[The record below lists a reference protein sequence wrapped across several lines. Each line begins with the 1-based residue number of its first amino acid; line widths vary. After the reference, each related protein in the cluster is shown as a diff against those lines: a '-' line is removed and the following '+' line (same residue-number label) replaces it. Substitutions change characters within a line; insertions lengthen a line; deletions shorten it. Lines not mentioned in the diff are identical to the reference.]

1 MVDVPSNLGTCR
13 VHCLACPVDC
23 GVACCIRPGACCMCC
38 NVHVSTC
45 VFHAT
50 CRLCKAT
57 GATALARIGGP
68 TPEELGS
75 ATSVEVR
82 AVLCLPQ
89 RMRQCTCVLATR
101 ASVWS
106 VFSCWHAR
114 TRSGFGSLRRG
125 WLRSQQDRSAVT
137 VGRAGCLVCCNV
149 HRSMQQVECN
159 PACVQQAVSTPAAQ
173 SRPVCMAVRALAGG
187 RDRRHKV
194 HCGHVGPRG
203 LPFESALAGGADL
216 ARIGLAPIVPTAPM
230 VPQTTAPKRAVAAQ
244 GVHTR
249 HFEIQPRPL
258 PCGCEHRPA
267 HRQPHT
273 APLTCRPTVLCAVAS
288 QPCGSVG
295 LWAHRSATSSRSC
308 CAGRRR
314 ITSTT
319 SSARS
324 RTVRCSTRTG
334 PCCAVRVLVVL
345 LGATE
350 QSAHIA
356 ATE

>member
-1 MVDVPSNLGTCR
+1 MVDVPSSLGNCR
-13 VHCLACPVDC
+13 VRCLACPVDC
-23 GVACCIRPGACCMCC
+23 GVACCMRPDACCMCC

-89 RMRQCTCVLATR
+89 RTQQCTCALAAR
-101 ASVWS
+101 ISV
-106 VFSCWHAR
+106 VGLLMLARTHAR
-114 TRSGFGSLRRG
+114 RGFGLLRRG
-125 WLRSQQDRSAVT
+125 WLRSQQDRSVVT
-137 VGRAGCLVCCNV
+137 A
-149 HRSMQQVECN
+149 
-159 PACVQQAVSTPAAQ
+159 AAQ
-173 SRPVCMAVRALAGG
+173 SRPVCMRVRALAGG

-249 HFEIQPRPL
+249 HFEIQPGP
-258 PCGCEHRPA
+258 PPVAVSTG
-267 HRQPHT
+267 QHT
-273 APLTCRPTVLCAVAS
+273 ASPAL
-288 QPCGSVG
+288 
-295 LWAHRSATSSRSC
+295 HR
-308 CAGRRR
+308 
-314 ITSTT
+314 
-319 SSARS
+319 
-324 RTVRCSTRTG
+324 
-334 PCCAVRVLVVL
+334 
-345 LGATE
+345 
-350 QSAHIA
+350 
-356 ATE
+356 

>member
-1 MVDVPSNLGTCR
+1 MPATA
-13 VHCLACPVDC
+13 HAT
-23 GVACCIRPGACCMCC
+23 
-38 NVHVSTC
+38 VHVRVGC
-45 VFHAT
+45 AH
-50 CRLCKAT
+50 
-57 GATALARIGGP
+57 
-68 TPEELGS
+68 
-75 ATSVEVR
+75 
-82 AVLCLPQ
+82 
-89 RMRQCTCVLATR
+89 QCGRSSHVGT
-101 ASVWS
+101 
-106 VFSCWHAR
+106 HAR
-114 TRSGFGSLRRG
+114 AQGLWFVAAGLAPFAAGSIG
-125 WLRSQQDRSAVT
+125 CYSCC
-137 VGRAGCLVCCNV
+137 AGCLVCCNV
-149 HRSMQQVECN
+149 HRSMQQIECN
-159 PACVQQAVSTPAAQ
+159 PACLQQAVSTPAAQ

-203 LPFESALAGGADL
+203 LPFESALAGGVDL

-230 VPQTTAPKRAVAAQ
+230 VPQTTAPQRAVAAQ

-249 HFEIQPRPL
+249 HNEIQPRPL
-258 PCGCEHRPA
+258 PGGCEHRPA

-288 QPCGSVG
+288 QPCGLCGSVG
-295 LWAHRSATSSRSC
+295 SQVGNIVSAC

-350 QSAHIA
+350 QSAPLSRLRIVLQSP
-356 ATE
+356 TKGP

>member
-1 MVDVPSNLGTCR
+1 M
-13 VHCLACPVDC
+13 LAT
-23 GVACCIRPGACCMCC
+23 AHAT
-38 NVHVSTC
+38 VHVRVGYARIS
-45 VFHAT
+45 VVG
-50 CRLCKAT
+50 LLM
-57 GATALARIGGP
+57 LAR
-68 TPEELGS
+68 
-75 ATSVEVR
+75 AR
-82 AVLCLPQ
+82 A
-89 RMRQCTCVLATR
+89 RR
-101 ASVWS
+101 
-106 VFSCWHAR
+106 
-114 TRSGFGSLRRG
+114 GFGLLRRG

-137 VGRAGCLVCCNV
+137 VCRAGCLVCCNV
-149 HRSMQQVECN
+149 HRSMQQIECN
-159 PACVQQAVSTPAAQ
+159 PACLQQAVSTPAAQ
-173 SRPVCMAVRALAGG
+173 SRLVCMRVRALAGG

-244 GVHTR
+244 GVRTR

-273 APLTCRPTVLCAVAS
+273 APLTCRPTVLCAAAS
-288 QPCGSVG
+288 QPCGLGGSVG
-295 LWAHRSATSSRSC
+295 RLTGRQHRLGRAARVD
-308 CAGRRR
+308 AELPRRR
-314 ITSTT
+314 R
-319 SSARS
+319 ARG
-324 RTVRCSTRTG
+324 RGRYAAALAVACAVL
-334 PCCAVRVLVVL
+334 CCAVRLLVVL